1 MSRLIKHFIPL
12 CGALTVA
19 LLPGLASAQ
28 ECGAPDQDC
37 PAGFECIMGTS
48 DVACPAIACAEGSDC
63 EQPAC
68 GMPEPYSYCSPKQCD
83 PDGAADQ
90 CGADM
95 VCFSYESGMC
105 SGSAGAAPA
114 CAPDEECTAAEPV
127 EPADPVCTTT
137 VESYCT
143 YKYNLPCEAA
153 ADCGAG
159 FDCVPYEITSCAG
172 SEPSMGGGDAAGTGG
187 ASGGGSAPAD
197 GDAPVD
203 DRAAPM
209 EPAPMDPPDCTTEL
223 SEEKYCQV
231 IDVTCETAADCEAG
245 WTCEQMYA
253 YGGCTMT
260 TPDSTDP
267 APNGTEPA
275 PAMGSEMAK
284 AQQPLVVA
292 CDVAMEPVEK
302 KCAPP
307 GYSYGYAYAA
317 EDGSV
322 TTSAESGGVDNAGN
336 MGGPLG
342 GAEDPNA
349 PPSPTAPGIP
359 GTAGPGNGNTST
371 GTNANATT
379 TNTDSGAGCS
389 VGHSPSHS
397 NAGFAGLLLGLAA
410 FALRRKR

>member
-1 MSRLIKHFIPL
+1 
-12 CGALTVA
+12 
-19 LLPGLASAQ
+19 
-28 ECGAPDQDC
+28 
-37 PAGFECIMGTS
+37 MG
-48 DVACPAIACAEGSDC
+48 DVACPAIACAEGEMC
-63 EQPAC
+63 EQPDC
-68 GMPEPYSYCSPKQCD
+68 GPAEPYSYCAPKACN

-95 VCFSYESGMC
+95 VCFSYEYGMC

-114 CAPDEECTAAEPV
+114 CEPGKECPDVEPIPV
-127 EPADPVCTTT
+127 EETCTTT

-172 SEPSMGGGDAAGTGG
+172 SGPSMGGAEPAGTGG
-187 ASGGGSAPAD
+187 ASGGGMDPSS

-203 DRAAPM
+203 DRAAPI
-209 EPAPMDPPDCTTEL
+209 MDPPDCTTEL

-231 IDVTCETAADCEAG
+231 IDVTCETAADCEEG
-245 WTCEQMYA
+245 WTCEDMGA
-253 YGGCTMT
+253 VGGCTMT
-260 TPDSTDP
+260 PSTDP
-267 APNGTEPA
+267 ATPEGTDPA
-275 PAMGSEMAK
+275 PMPGAPEASPAQ
-284 AQQPLVVA
+284 AQQALVVA
-292 CDVAMEPVEK
+292 CEPVPMMEVEK

-322 TTSAESGGVDNAGN
+322 TTSAESGGMNDTGN

-342 GAEDPNA
+342 GSDPNGA
-349 PPSPTAPGIP
+349 PSPMAPGS
-359 GTAGPGNGNTST
+359 GNTAGPGTST

-379 TNTDSGAGCS
+379 TNTDTGAGCTVS
-389 VGHSPSHS
+389 HGPSHS